1 LPIYEYECPS
11 CSCRFE
17 QKRSFTDDSPA
28 ICPKCKKESRRV
40 FSPVPIIFKGSGFYV
55 TDHKGN
61 PGHSAS
67 SVNHEQTEPVANH
80 EHSES
85 KDNTKS
91 EVATAKTVRDLAK
104 KK

>member
-1 LPIYEYECPS
+1 MPTYEYECPV

-17 QKRSFTDDSPA
+17 LRRSFSDSSPA
-28 ICPKCKKESRRV
+28 KCPKCQKESRRL

-67 SVNHEQTEPVANH
+67 SVNHEQGELAGNH
-80 EHSES
+80 EHAEPA
-85 KDNTKS
+85 DTKKS
-91 EVATAKTVRDLAK
+91 DVATAKTVRDLAK
-104 KK
+104 K